1 MEDVGAPAL
10 NAFAL
15 VVALA
20 FCPPSV
26 GPEVVRLPAGCAL
39 VADAACYSIDGAIA
53 LEREAGVG
61 RACEDACARHCD
73 AMVEGEREAC
83 AGETELLRGDLD
95 QAIDAQRRAATAL
108 DDCSEALGLADD
120 TLRAMAEA
128 YAAADPVLPGWA
140 WAAAGAGA
148 PLVGLGVCAL
158 AGCGEGER
166 WGAAAGGAALVIGA
180 AVLVEW

>member
-1 MEDVGAPAL
+1 VEDVGAPAL

-20 FCPPSV
+20 LCPPSV
-26 GPEVVRLPAGCAL
+26 GSEVVRLPAGCAL
-39 VADAACYSIDGAIA
+39 PADAACYSIDGAIA

-108 DDCSEALGLADD
+108 DVCAGDLVLADD

-128 YAAADPVLPGWA
+128 HAAADPVLPGWA

>member
-1 MEDVGAPAL
+1 MGGLVL
-10 NAFAL
+10 NALAL

>member
-1 MEDVGAPAL
+1 MSPLAL
-10 NAFAL
+10 I
-15 VVALA
+15 VALA
-20 FCPPSV
+20 LCPPTV
-26 GPEVVRLPAGCAL
+26 GHEVVRLPAGCAL
-39 VADAACYSIDGAIA
+39 AADAACYSLDGAIA

-61 RACEDACARHCD
+61 RACEAACARHCE
-73 AMVEGEREAC
+73 ARVEGEREAC

-95 QAIDAQRRAATAL
+95 LAIDAQRRAAVAL
-108 DDCSEALGLADD
+108 DACAGDLTLADD

-128 YAAADPVLPGWA
+128 HAAADPVLPSWA

-148 PLVGLGVCAL
+148 PLVGFGVCAL
-158 AGCGEGER
+158 AGCDAGER

>member
-1 MEDVGAPAL
+1 MTAALILAACPLLIGAEP
-10 NAFAL
+10 
-15 VVALA
+15 
-20 FCPPSV
+20 
-26 GPEVVRLPAGCAL
+26 VRVPAGCAL
-39 VADAACYSIDGAIA
+39 SADAACYSLDGAIA

-128 YAAADPVLPGWA
+128 YAAADPVLPSWA

>member
-1 MEDVGAPAL
+1 VTAALILAACPLLIGAEP
-10 NAFAL
+10 
-15 VVALA
+15 
-20 FCPPSV
+20 
-26 GPEVVRLPAGCAL
+26 VRVPAGCAL
-39 VADAACYSIDGAIA
+39 SADAACYSLDGAIA

-108 DDCSEALGLADD
+108 DVC
-120 TLRAMAEA
+120 
-128 YAAADPVLPGWA
+128 
-140 WAAAGAGA
+140 AAGAGA

-158 AGCGEGER
+158 AGCGAGER